1 MTSNDRNLVT
11 SNKPGTVL
19 LMQNADLGHT
29 KVIQIRQRET
39 LNHQRAIIHE
49 NCCSEAQYH
58 YTQYEFNGN
67 LGCHVRSEGYKIRK
81 ILAKNEHNRKKL
93 LYLSRSAE

>member
-1 MTSNDRNLVT
+1 M
-11 SNKPGTVL
+11 L
-19 LMQNADLGHT
+19 LQL
-29 KVIQIRQRET
+29 
-39 LNHQRAIIHE
+39 
-49 NCCSEAQYH
+49 

-93 LYLSRSAE
+93 LYMSRSAE